1 MFGFRR
7 LVIVLMLLW
16 IVVLVVHPAVD
27 LPHTVLRTGQLL
39 SFTLV
44 ICSSVLAVAARDALR
59 PGCSVLGPLAARP
72 LSPCFSILEESC
84 IQRC

>member
-1 MFGFRR
+1 MSGFRR

-16 IVVLVVHPAVD
+16 IVLLVVHPAVD

-39 SFTLV
+39 SFMLV

-59 PGCSVLGPLAARP
+59 PRCSVLCRVAARP
-72 LSPCFSILEESC
+72 FSACCSLLEKNC

>member
-27 LPHTVLRTGQLL
+27 LPHTVLRTSHLL
-39 SFTLV
+39 SLV
-44 ICSSVLAVAARDALR
+44 ICSSLLAVAARDALR